1 MPSAYVPSDMTFV
14 KKDLLN
20 QYFQPQF
27 IDNPALLGEFEV
39 ITDVKGEKELIKI
52 SPLDKITKG
61 YKRGTAFTPSSGGAM
76 TPRTLKT
83 VRMKAEVTQ
92 TPDEFYATVYQV
104 ALAKGVDMNN
114 LENSPELQAIVIE
127 AFKDAQTRDTIRQA
141 WLGDEKMET
150 MVNTTGNLYAPG
162 GTLDEHYSEYSGHW
176 KNMID
181 EIIAGT
187 VPAAQYSDINSS
199 TYQSV
204 VAVKGKKTLTFTGTS
219 GTATVTINGRAYTAT
234 FATSLTVTATNFQ
247 AANAA
252 GVLAKFGRPVLTN
265 SGVTI
270 IVEAGVPGMDVTVSI
285 ANLTGDL
292 AGSVASTTA
301 AVRNTTLVTGAGL
314 LILQDLY
321 ERRTDELSAFDD
333 TACRFD
339 VTRSVYENVLKSLQ
353 ASNTNT
359 AAFQALVD
367 GIPQL
372 TYNGIP
378 VRKRADWD
386 KRINADF
393 GGVQRHRASLSL
405 PRNFVWGTD
414 GEDDQAN
421 LEAWYERKEQ
431 LNYFRAQHNAGTQF
445 VHQEYIT
452 AAY

>member
-1 MPSAYVPSDMTFV
+1 MYVPSGMTFV
-14 KKDLLN
+14 KKDLLH

-27 IDNPALLGEFEV
+27 IDNAALLGEFEV
-39 ITDVKGEKELIKI
+39 ITDVKGTKELIKI
-52 SPLDKITKG
+52 TPMDKITKG
-61 YKRGTAFTPSSGGAM
+61 YQRGTAYTPSSGGSM
-76 TPRTLKT
+76 TPRNLTT

-114 LENSPELQAIVIE
+114 LENSPELQAIIIA

-141 WLGDEKMET
+141 WLGDQKKET
-150 MVNTTGNLYAPG
+150 MTNTSGNLYAPS
-162 GTLDEHYSEYSGHW
+162 GTLDEHYKEYDGHW
-176 KNMID
+176 KNFD
-181 EIIAGT
+181 TE
-187 VPAAQYSDINSS
+187 AAASTIPSDQVLDINSS

-219 GTATVTINGRAYTAT
+219 GTATVTINGVAYTAT

-252 GVLAKFGRPVLTN
+252 GVLARFGKPVLTN
-265 SGVTI
+265 SGVTV
-270 IVEAGVPGMDVTVSI
+270 IVEAGLPGQDVTISI
-285 ANLTGDL
+285 TNLTGDL

-314 LILQDLY
+314 LILQELY

-333 TACRFD
+333 TQCRFD
-339 VTRSVYENVLKSLQ
+339 VSRSVYENVMKSLQ
-353 ASNTNT
+353 NTSSST
-359 AAFQALVD
+359 AAYSALID

-372 TYNGIP
+372 TFNGIP

-393 GGVQRHRASLSL
+393 GGVQRHRALL
-405 PRNFVWGTD
+405 GIPQNLVWGTD

-445 VHQEYIT
+445 VHQEYVT
-452 AAY
+452 VAK

>member
-1 MPSAYVPSDMTFV
+1 MTFV

-20 QYFQPQF
+20 QYFIPQF
-27 IDNPALLGEFEV
+27 VDNAALLSEFEV
-39 ITDVKGEKELIKI
+39 ITDVKGSKELIKI

-61 YKRGTAFTPSSGGAM
+61 YQRGTAYTPSSGGSM
-76 TPRTLKT
+76 VPRTLTT

-92 TPDEFYATVYQV
+92 TPDEFYSTVYQV
-104 ALAKGVDMNN
+104 ALAKGVEMNN
-114 LENSPELQAIVIE
+114 LENSPELQAILIE
-127 AFKDAQTRDTIRQA
+127 AFKEAQTRDTIRQA
-141 WLGDEKMET
+141 WLGDDKMET
-150 MVNTTGNLYAPG
+150 MVNTTGSLYAPG
-162 GTLDEHYSEYSGHW
+162 GSLDEHYKEYDGHW
-176 KNMID
+176 RNIQD
-181 EIIAGT
+181 EIAAGT

-219 GTATVTINGRAYTAT
+219 GTATVTINGIDYTAT

-247 AANAA
+247 AARAA
-252 GVLAKFGRPVLTN
+252 SVLARFGKPVLTN
-265 SGVTI
+265 SGVTV

-292 AGSVASTTA
+292 AGTVAATTA
-301 AVRNTTLVTGAGL
+301 AVKNTTLVTGAGL

-339 VTRSVYENVLKSLQ
+339 VSRSVYENVLKSLQ
-353 ASNTNT
+353 ATNTNT

-393 GGVQRHRASLSL
+393 GGVQRHRALL
-405 PRNFVWGTD
+405 GIPKNLVWGTD